1 MLLILDENK
10 EIVKSI
16 SVDSTNGAHYFN
28 DSHTEKVI
36 DFDSTYEFS
45 VSTDDESSKYLTGG
59 NYVMLQDLD
68 DDSLLFKI
76 IEVQDIR
83 DDNSSKPQKRIFC
96 ENVFIF
102 DLNNVIVTDRA
113 FSNSN
118 IGPALTYVL
127 GGSGWIPQ
135 DTENVGAVANLEFS
149 GYITAQEALHQI
161 CTAFDCEVKF
171 YVKTFQ
177 GRIVGYYCKVAK
189 QFGDNEGVRIESGTG
204 IKGITRKVLFTNIKT
219 ALIPLGATQ
228 ADGTQLN
235 ISSVNGGLNYIYND
249 EANEQYNPSGTGYL
263 MTKIVNEN
271 ITNAAA
277 LKQWGT
283 LELRKLSSPSYQYE
297 ANILMLEQVYGFEAH
312 RIKKGSFV
320 RIVDLEMSPPITVQ
334 ARVIELNICY
344 SDMSKSTCVVGD
356 FIDINSATPA
366 IINQLRE
373 NAKVSTNANKV
384 ASIASNKAETAQ
396 QIASSAESVANDANT
411 NATDAKQVAN
421 DAKDSAVT
429 AIDTANDALM
439 KAGDNNKP
447 FYGELPPAIPKLND
461 TWFKIDEEQATIT
474 GVFKWNGIIWEEI
487 PLDYNALKVGEL
499 SAITAKLGNVE
510 SGSITGAEF
519 IHNIN
524 YRDEEGN
531 LFTGTVTM
539 NDDGFNAATVLPTGA
554 GSAILKSDVTT
565 LGGLKVAQQLMDHN
579 ISGELKET
587 MLRGDSLDFTKDGQT
602 TLSVNADLFYSM
614 PWQDLI
620 LNSGYSTAEGNTP
633 QFRIICIF
641 GIRIAFFRG
650 QVQKST
656 AWTSTNNAFASVPF
670 EVQTTKTAMA
680 YAPTNKSSGGRV
692 HASSSNAMGF
702 IPAETSITYFALNQ
716 LFYILD

>member
-16 SVDSTNGAHYFN
+16 SADSTNGTHYFN

-177 GRIVGYYCKVAK
+177 GRIVGYYYKVAK

-312 RIKKGSFV
+312 RIRKGSFV

-356 FIDINSATPA
+356 YIDINSATPA

-447 FYGELPPAIPKLND
+447 FYGELPPAIPKIND
-461 TWFKIDEEQATIT
+461 TWFKIDEVENTIT
-474 GVFKWNGIIWEEI
+474 GVFKWDGVIWKEL
-487 PLDYNALKVGEL
+487 PLDYNALRVGKL
-499 SAITAKLGNVE
+499 SAITAELGDVK
-510 SGSITGAEF
+510 SGSVTGAEF

-524 YRDEEGN
+524 YKDSDDN
-531 LFTGTVTM
+531 LYTGTVKM
-539 NDDGFNAATVLPTGA
+539 NDDGFNSTSYLPTGI
-554 GSAILKSDVTT
+554 GSVVLESIIST
-565 LGGLKVAQQLMDHN
+565 LDGYKVAQKLIDVAGESNLGNSILTSKSLQFNENGN
-579 ISGELKET
+579 IKLSIDA
-587 MLRGDSLDFTKDGQT
+587 DSFYKTIWKD
-602 TLSVNADLFYSM
+602 LPLNA
-614 PWQDLI
+614 
-620 LNSGYSTAEGNTP
+620 GYSTAEGNTP

-680 YAPTNKSSGGRV
+680 YAPTNKASGGRV

-702 IPAETSITYFALNQ
+702 IPADTSITYFALNQ

>member
-16 SVDSTNGAHYFN
+16 SVDSTNGTHYFN

-102 DLNNVIVTDRA
+102 DLNNVIVTDRT

-312 RIKKGSFV
+312 RIRKGSFV

-356 FIDINSATPA
+356 YIDINSATPA

-447 FYGELPPAIPKLND
+447 FYGELPPAIPKIND
-461 TWFKIDEEQATIT
+461 TWFKIDEVENTIT
-474 GVFKWNGIIWEEI
+474 GVFKWDGVIWKEI

-499 SAITAKLGNVE
+499 SAITAKLGDVE

-524 YRDEEGN
+524 YRDDEGN

-539 NDDGFNAATVLPTGA
+539 NDNGFNAATVLPTGA
-554 GSAILKSDVTT
+554 GSTILKSDVTT
-565 LGGLKVAQQLMDHN
+565 LGGVKVAQQLMDHN

-702 IPAETSITYFALNQ
+702 IPADTSITYFALNQ